1 MIFKSADPKT
11 ALEKTRRKLA
21 DVEANIAGLMT
32 KRAETLLSA
41 EDAGAVVS
49 IDLVRAQRQR
59 GVLHAFADRGP
70 CQPGSRQR

>member
-21 DVEANIAGLMT
+21 DVEANIAGLTT

-49 IDLVRAQRQR
+49 IDLVRA
-59 GVLHAFADRGP
+59 
-70 CQPGSRQR
+70 